1 MTTAQFFSLLDTIT
15 CLQSIDSLQTII
27 LETRIELAR
36 AQEDRDTARYEQ
48 LRDILT
54 IAVGQSACIIEA
66 SKDDTL

>member
-36 AQEDRDTARYEQ
+36 AKEDCDSVRYEQ

-54 IAVGQSACIIEA
+54 VAIGQSACILE
-66 SKDDTL
+66 STGKED